1 MKVKWS
7 RPDWRT
13 SDYFTASGPSNNR
26 VLSSQY
32 LSSNFPSQV
41 QTGTWT
47 ESVLWVNEATGKT
60 VAQSAT
66 NGPTDLAWMVQPA
79 DAGRWYTMT
88 LRGTIIIY
96 VPQKCSTRVSRPV
109 SPQSITKCPP
119 IKPGVTG

>member
-1 MKVKWS
+1 
-7 RPDWRT
+7 
-13 SDYFTASGPSNNR
+13 

-79 DAGRWYTMT
+79 YAGRWYTMT